1 MMEGPDPELRL
12 STLQYDTLLSESKH
26 NADEVQRLKA
36 LLRQHNIEFD
46 ISLPVSIKYVSKN
59 SPSEESDDGLKPRL
73 PTEILLRILGFAL
86 ISPVPIIDPFYKLRF
101 QNVTKLERVS
111 RQHINVQCLGVSQV
125 YRTEGMRILLEQNRF
140 VFTQA
145 AALENF
151 AKISPEL
158 RSTIKHVTFRVG
170 IPPYQPLAKW
180 KLRSHNH

>member
-86 ISPVPIIDPFYKLRF
+86 ISPVPIIDPFYLDNTSMFSAWVYHRCTE
-101 QNVTKLERVS
+101 QRVCVSCWS
-111 RQHINVQCLGVSQV
+111 RTGLSLHKPLLWRISQR
-125 YRTEGMRILLEQNRF
+125 YRQSFDQQSSM
-140 VFTQA
+140 
-145 AALENF
+145 
-151 AKISPEL
+151 
-158 RSTIKHVTFRVG
+158 
-170 IPPYQPLAKW
+170 
-180 KLRSHNH
+180 SHSE